1 MRILFVTAT
10 RIGDAVLSTGVLS
23 HLLDRYPGAR
33 LTIAAGRDAAPLF
46 ADLPELERIIIIEKQ
61 PWRMHWLGLYRA
73 VAAKRWDCA
82 VDLRASA
89 LAYLLWARRRYVA
102 QKRRVGEHRVRQMA
116 RIFGLD
122 TPPSPHLWIGP
133 QREAEAA
140 RLVPPLS
147 ASGLG
152 APVLAIGPAANWRGK
167 EWRAERFAEL
177 AQRLTAPGG
186 LFPGARVAVLAAA
199 HERSQA
205 LPLIEALGSRAIDLV
220 GKIHLLTVAAVIK
233 RSALFIGND
242 TGLMHLA
249 AATGTPTL
257 GLFGPSPIDQYSP
270 WGPHTA
276 VVATAIPHKD
286 LIPPDFD
293 RLTTDTLMDSLTVD
307 MAEEAARQLWARVAG
322 KAA

>member
-33 LTIAAGRDAAPLF
+33 LTVAAGRDAAPVF
-46 ADLPELERIIIIEKQ
+46 ADVPGLERVITIEKQ
-61 PWRMHWLGLYRA
+61 RWRMHWLGLYGA
-73 VAAKRWDCA
+73 VASRRWNVV

-89 LAYLLWARRRYVA
+89 LAYLLWTKHRYIA
-102 QKRRVGEHRVRQMA
+102 QKRRIGEHRVKQMA
-116 RIFGLD
+116 RILD
-122 TPPSPHLWIGP
+122 LDPPPSPRLWISP
-133 QREAEAA
+133 ERESEAA
-140 RLVPPLS
+140 RFLPQ
-147 ASGLG
+147 SG
-152 APVLAIGPAANWRGK
+152 PVLAIGPAANWRGK
-167 EWRAERFAEL
+167 EWRGERFAEL
-177 AQRLTAPGG
+177 AQRLTALGG

-199 HERSQA
+199 HERPQA
-205 LPLIEALGSRAIDLV
+205 LPLIEALGPRAIDLV

-233 RSALFIGND
+233 RCALFVGND

-257 GLFGPSPIDQYSP
+257 GLFGPSPIDQYAP

-276 VVATAIPHKD
+276 VVSTAIPHKD

-307 MAEEAARQLWARVAG
+307 MAEDAARQLWARVAG